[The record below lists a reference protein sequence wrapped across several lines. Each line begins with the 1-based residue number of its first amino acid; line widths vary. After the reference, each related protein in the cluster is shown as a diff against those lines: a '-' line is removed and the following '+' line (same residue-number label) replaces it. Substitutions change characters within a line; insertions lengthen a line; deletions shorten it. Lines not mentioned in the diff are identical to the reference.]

1 MVVPRPP
8 KSYVRVQFLP
18 LLTQYILARFKKKKK
33 LKRNW
38 FMGRT
43 PFLHN
48 GERSSSLLFLNFFSR
63 LGLLG
68 QAAKKLFFF
77 CSLREQKKN

>member
-18 LLTQYILARFKKKKK
+18 LLTQYILARFKIKKI

-48 GERSSSLLFLNFFSR
+48 GERSSSLLFLN
-63 LGLLG
+63 
-68 QAAKKLFFF
+68 
-77 CSLREQKKN
+77 KKNPLSQFLKKKKRKMKKGNL

>member
-18 LLTQYILARFKKKKK
+18 LLTQYILARLKKKNM
-33 LKRNW
+33 KRNW

-48 GERSSSLLFLNFFSR
+48 GERSSSLLFLN
-63 LGLLG
+63 
-68 QAAKKLFFF
+68 
-77 CSLREQKKN
+77 